1 MCVCLGSCI
10 GRMFVSTVFL
20 VPADARRRG
29 QAARVR
35 TGQSEWVG
43 TPVTDHHVAGNF
55 RGVPNM
61 TDRTMDS
68 RVKNI
73 HGGQLFGI

>member
-1 MCVCLGSCI
+1 MYNVDVAFVHVFVCLCVCLGSCI

-55 RGVPNM
+55 
-61 TDRTMDS
+61 
-68 RVKNI
+68 
-73 HGGQLFGI
+73 